1 MRRVEVAVIW
11 VIVAGAATY
20 LFLVNPARGVGYPT
34 CPFRMLTG
42 LQCPGCGSTR
52 ALHQLLHGHPLAAF
66 ELNPLLVIAVPF
78 FALVLLLFTQQAIFG
93 SSYFTKLNSAVP
105 RKFGWVM
112 LAVIVCFWIVRNTSL
127 YPFIS

>member
-11 VIVAGAATY
+11 VIVAGTATY
-20 LFLVNPARGVGYPT
+20 LFLVDPTRGGYPP

-66 ELNPLLVIAVPF
+66 QLNPLIVIALPLLMF
-78 FALVLLLFTQQAIFG
+78 VLIRFTQ
-93 SSYFTKLNSAVP
+93 SSIDK
-105 RKFGWVM
+105 RKTWNISIPAGYGWLM
-112 LAVIVCFWIVRNTSL
+112 LGLIVGFWIVRNTSF
-127 YPFIS
+127 YPFTS

>member
-1 MRRVEVAVIW
+1 MRRFEVAVIW

-20 LFLVNPARGVGYPT
+20 LFLVDPARGVGYPS

-78 FALVLLLFTQQAIFG
+78 FVLALLLLTQQAIFG
-93 SSYFTKLNSAVP
+93 SSSISKLAVP
-105 RKFGWVM
+105 RKLGWVA
-112 LAVIVCFWIVRNTSL
+112 LFVIVGFWIVRNTSL

>member
-20 LFLVNPARGVGYPT
+20 LFLVDPARGVGYPT

-78 FALVLLLFTQQAIFG
+78 FVFVLLVFTQQAMFG
-93 SSYFTKLNSAVP
+93 GRKLDIAIP
-105 RKFGWVM
+105 AKYGWV
-112 LAVIVCFWIVRNTSL
+112 LVALIVGFWIVRNTAF
-127 YPFIS
+127 YPFTS